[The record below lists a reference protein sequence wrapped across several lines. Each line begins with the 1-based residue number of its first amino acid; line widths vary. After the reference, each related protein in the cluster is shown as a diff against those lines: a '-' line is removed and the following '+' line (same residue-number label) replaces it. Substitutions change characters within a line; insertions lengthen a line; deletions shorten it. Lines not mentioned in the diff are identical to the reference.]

1 MRTWGMLTIA
11 AALTISG
18 CSPGTVATPAA
29 TSTIPT
35 SNSKSTLTERQVVQK
50 AARYLTAAVDSLPS
64 TAYFAVEL
72 AENPPFEPSREK
84 CWSGSHAPPD
94 RPQRIKLG
102 YWVGGIG
109 ATDVEAS
116 IDRLSEALV
125 AQGFTKQPN
134 TAGAE
139 ATFRSADGFTIA
151 IDDNEAGEDSLSII
165 VTTPCV
171 AKSNLDS
178 SESSAPTEIRHSHS

>member
-1 MRTWGMLTIA
+1 MRTWGMLAVA

-18 CSPGTVATPAA
+18 CSPGTIAPPAA
-29 TSTIPT
+29 TSTAPT
-35 SNSKSTLTERQVVQK
+35 SNAKSTLTEHQVLQK
-50 AARYLTAAVDSLPS
+50 AARYLTAALDSLPS

-72 AENPPFEPSREK
+72 AENPPFEPSRQK

-109 ATDVEAS
+109 ATDVQTS
-116 IDRLSEALV
+116 VDRLSKALV
-125 AQGFTKQPN
+125 AQKFTKQRN

-151 IDDNEAGEDSLSII
+151 INDNEAGEDSLSIT
-165 VTTPCV
+165 VTTPCI
-171 AKSNLDS
+171 AESNLDS
-178 SESSAPTEIRHSHS
+178 PESSAPTEIRHSHS

>member
-1 MRTWGMLTIA
+1 MLTIA

-18 CSPGTVATPAA
+18 CGPGTVPPAA
-29 TSTIPT
+29 TSTVPT
-35 SNSKSTLTERQVVQK
+35 SDAKSTLTEQQVVQK
-50 AARYLTAAVDSLPS
+50 AARYLTAALNSLPS
-64 TAYFAVEL
+64 TAYFAAEL
-72 AENPPFEPSREK
+72 AENPPFEPSKEK
-84 CWSGSHAPPD
+84 CWSGSQAPPD

-102 YWVGGIG
+102 YWVGGIS
-109 ATDVEAS
+109 AADVES
-116 IDRLSEALV
+116 SVERLSEALV
-125 AQGFTKQPN
+125 AQRFTKQRN

-151 IDDNEAGEDSLSII
+151 IDDNEAGEDSLSLT

-171 AKSNLDS
+171 AESNLDG